1 MVGMAWVAEVVE
13 VDGADEV
20 DKAEVDKAGA
30 DKVVVDEVDK
40 DEDEDEDVDV
50 DVEVEKVGVAHNEDK
65 T

>member
-50 DVEVEKVGVAHNEDK
+50 EVEKVGVAHNEDK